1 MTAALSFAT
10 VCSVG
15 TTLLPDMCPQ
25 RLGVALV
32 LEVDGDDT
40 RPARDSRVRMTLM
53 VLP

>member
-25 RLGVALV
+25 RLGVAWSLRWMATTPGLLV
-32 LEVDGDDT
+32 ILACG
-40 RPARDSRVRMTLM
+40 
-53 VLP
+53 